1 MPAAGATATWP
12 RSSAEGL
19 RKMSDIYIFTSDI
32 LEITVA
38 ALSLPSHPLS
48 QLPKPCEAGGAS
60 ALATVLAHAIL
71 SGRWASGE
79 AFPRELDLCVHF
91 AASRNR
97 VRNALAALGGCGL
110 IERTAG
116 RGTLVRDIADWHLLD
131 PQMSEWLAGLEAP
144 HPQLVREVFAFR
156 LDAEPFVSELAALSA
171 TAQDLARIET
181 AFDGMCASA
190 SDPARREEHTE
201 HDVAFHDAIYQ
212 ASHNL
217 VWRQMGLLLRPSIV
231 ALIQRSHHQADSL
244 DDSLA
249 RHRRVL
255 EAIRLRQPGAARE
268 ATEQVLARTA
278 ADLGVDNGG
287 RQLKRPAAP
296 DDRSTLAT

>member
-1 MPAAGATATWP
+1 
-12 RSSAEGL
+12 
-19 RKMSDIYIFTSDI
+19 MSDINIFKSDI
-32 LEITVA
+32 LETAVT
-38 ALSLPSHPLS
+38 ALSSHAKPSQLS
-48 QLPKPCEAGGAS
+48 QLPQPAEPGGAN

-71 SGRWASGE
+71 SGHWASGDT
-79 AFPRELDLCVHF
+79 FPRELDLCQHF

-97 VRNALAALGGCGL
+97 IRNALAALSASGL

-116 RGTLVRDIADWHLLD
+116 RGTVVRDIVEWHLLD
-131 PQMSEWLAGLEAP
+131 PQMSEWMAGLESP

-156 LDAEPFVSELAALSA
+156 LSAEPFVAELAALAA

-181 AFDGMCASA
+181 AFDGMCESA
-190 SDPARREEHTE
+190 DDPARRVEHAE
-201 HDVAFHDAIYQ
+201 HDVAFHDAIYR

-231 ALIQRSHHQADSL
+231 ALIQHSHHQADSL

-255 EAIRLRQPGAARE
+255 EAIRLRQPDAARE

-278 ADLGVDNGG
+278 ADLGVDSGG
-287 RQLKRPAAP
+287 RQLRHPVAF
-296 DDRSTLAT
+296 TNE

>member
-1 MPAAGATATWP
+1 MPESP
-12 RSSAEGL
+12 Q
-19 RKMSDIYIFTSDI
+19 
-32 LEITVA
+32 
-38 ALSLPSHPLS
+38 LSLLPQPSS
-48 QLPKPCEAGGAS
+48 DGGAS
-60 ALATVLAHAIL
+60 ALANVLAHAIL
-71 SGRWASGE
+71 SGQWASGE
-79 AFPRELDLCVHF
+79 TFPRELDLCTHF
-91 AASRNR
+91 SASRNR
-97 VRNALAALGGCGL
+97 VRNALAALSGCGL

-116 RGTLVRDIADWHLLD
+116 RGTVVRDIVDWHLLD
-131 PQMSEWLAGLEAP
+131 PQMSEWMAGLASP

-156 LDAEPFVSELAALSA
+156 LSAEPFVSELAALSA
-171 TAQDLARIET
+171 TARDLARIEA

-190 SDPARREEHTE
+190 ADPARREEHAE
-201 HDVAFHDAIYQ
+201 HDVAFHDAIYR

-231 ALIQRSHHQADSL
+231 ALIQHSHHQADSL

-255 EAIRLRQPGAARE
+255 EAIRLRQPEAARE

-287 RQLKRPAAP
+287 RQPRRPAVSNDALAP
-296 DDRSTLAT
+296 DD